1 MLILSIG
8 DRLVTCM
15 VRAKQRNH
23 LMFTAAASLI
33 DKHSSIREK
42 VLEHSRANP
51 YISVPQNP
59 AVITGEGAGNG
70 LFESRVVDSGIVK
83 DLVRS
88 SGKRYRRFVRS
99 RGTIS
104 NSGGFNEPLLALT
117 YLTDTYLIKAPCD
130 ESTIYHLALL
140 HHLQIRKSQTKR
152 PKNSKWWPAS
162 TIPYLHHPQ
171 AIRVDDWMRT
181 EMETPRAG
189 NEQGLVIQR
198 IWSTDGVLVAT
209 CIQEVSQ
216 SSLSVFTSSCIALS
230 D

>member
-1 MLILSIG
+1 MEYTEGLSSPSPFQQSCSPSPLLSIYTICIVIFSLQRQQRHPFITMLILSIG

-152 PKNSKWWPAS
+152 PKNSK
-162 TIPYLHHPQ
+162 
-171 AIRVDDWMRT
+171 
-181 EMETPRAG
+181 
-189 NEQGLVIQR
+189 
-198 IWSTDGVLVAT
+198 
-209 CIQEVSQ
+209 
-216 SSLSVFTSSCIALS
+216 
-230 D
+230 

>member
-33 DKHSSIREK
+33 DEHSSIREK

-117 YLTDTYLIKAPCD
+117 YLTDTYLIKG
-130 ESTIYHLALL
+130 TL
-140 HHLQIRKSQTKR
+140 
-152 PKNSKWWPAS
+152 
-162 TIPYLHHPQ
+162 
-171 AIRVDDWMRT
+171 
-181 EMETPRAG
+181 
-189 NEQGLVIQR
+189 
-198 IWSTDGVLVAT
+198 
-209 CIQEVSQ
+209 
-216 SSLSVFTSSCIALS
+216 
-230 D
+230 